1 MKDFPTQLFSRPA
14 LGKAP
19 FLSVYGGAFPVW
31 LRAVWAALLPFG
43 VTFAG
48 RIAWEKTVWTISR
61 GPQAVGFSLMHIH
74 PGFSIAGI
82 LCASLLML
90 WLIPAAAYA
99 IRRRKFISA
108 VDIFMVFVALFV
120 AAAMFIPDN
129 FFASRH

>member
-1 MKDFPTQLFSRPA
+1 
-14 LGKAP
+14 
-19 FLSVYGGAFPVW
+19 
-31 LRAVWAALLPFG
+31 
-43 VTFAG
+43 
-48 RIAWEKTVWTISR
+48 
-61 GPQAVGFSLMHIH
+61 MHIH